1 MATIAPDNLPK
12 ALSPLALFVPFVV
25 VAIALIATHASVGM
39 DITAAVA
46 FLGIPALILLV
57 RKHH

>member
-12 ALSPLALFVPFVV
+12 ALSPLALFVPALVV
-25 VAIALIATHASVGM
+25 LVALIATHASVGT

-46 FLGIPALILLV
+46 FLGIPALIILM